1 MQRIL
6 STFIIF
12 VSAFLLFQIQP
23 ILSKELLPEFGGGAS
38 VWSTSLFFYQS
49 MLLLGYLYAHLLSRY
64 QLKRQLFIHTL
75 LVALSS
81 IITFNTIEVSLFLS
95 LTPAWSV
102 IAKLFLQVGLV
113 FMLLSA
119 TSVLLQRWYIESTA
133 MTVPY
138 QWYSLSNL
146 GSLLALLSYPFIF
159 EVLFSIDE
167 QKSYWTVGLFA
178 YCILLL
184 CLIYVLFS
192 NGSIADKAITK
203 SKTTLLVKPNW
214 LWIAFSATS
223 SMMLIATTQ
232 MISINIPPMP
242 LIWALPLVI
251 YLLTFSYAFAS
262 AKSYNRAHWTYLLI
276 FSAFA
281 GLMMFFLGSQFNAL
295 AQLVIYSF
303 ILFIVCMICHGELRK
318 LAPDG
323 SLLTVFYLYIALGGV
338 IGSLLS
344 ALVAPLLFEQITE
357 FIVALAVALS
367 LFIYTLLTQTTKTSS
382 CYKIALLATLV
393 IWGTGYS
400 YLFVNFNQYNLA
412 SERNFYGYVTVKDI
426 TTSDLAERRLI
437 DGTTIHGSQPLN
449 KQTEL
454 TNSYYHHHTGIAK
467 SLSALKKQQDLNI
480 GIIGLGAGVL
490 AKFGDKFDKIRF
502 YELNPAVYNM
512 AMNYFSYLTD
522 SPARIDVAIGDGRIT
537 LTKEQKNNAPLMNA
551 LIIDAFS
558 SDVIPTHLLTEEAFQ
573 LYWQRLTK
581 GGLLI
586 IHISNNHIDL
596 MPVLQAHSK
605 RFDKSL
611 IKFNYSGTQLGSQWV
626 VMTNNQAFLNSIAM
640 TDLSPITPY
649 STVHLAQWTDQ
660 KHSLIPLLK
669 L

>member
-1 MQRIL
+1 
-6 STFIIF
+6 
-12 VSAFLLFQIQP
+12 
-23 ILSKELLPEFGGGAS
+23 
-38 VWSTSLFFYQS
+38 
-49 MLLLGYLYAHLLSRY
+49 
-64 QLKRQLFIHTL
+64 
-75 LVALSS
+75 
-81 IITFNTIEVSLFLS
+81 
-95 LTPAWSV
+95 
-102 IAKLFLQVGLV
+102 
-113 FMLLSA
+113 
-119 TSVLLQRWYIESTA
+119 
-133 MTVPY
+133 
-138 QWYSLSNL
+138 
-146 GSLLALLSYPFIF
+146 
-159 EVLFSIDE
+159 
-167 QKSYWTVGLFA
+167 
-178 YCILLL
+178 
-184 CLIYVLFS
+184 
-192 NGSIADKAITK
+192 
-203 SKTTLLVKPNW
+203 
-214 LWIAFSATS
+214 
-223 SMMLIATTQ
+223 
-232 MISINIPPMP
+232 
-242 LIWALPLVI
+242 
-251 YLLTFSYAFAS
+251 
-262 AKSYNRAHWTYLLI
+262 
-276 FSAFA
+276 
-281 GLMMFFLGSQFNAL
+281 
-295 AQLVIYSF
+295 
-303 ILFIVCMICHGELRK
+303 MICHGELRK

-573 LYWQRLTK
+573 LYW
-581 GGLLI
+581 
-586 IHISNNHIDL
+586 
-596 MPVLQAHSK
+596 
-605 RFDKSL
+605 
-611 IKFNYSGTQLGSQWV
+611 
-626 VMTNNQAFLNSIAM
+626 
-640 TDLSPITPY
+640 
-649 STVHLAQWTDQ
+649 
-660 KHSLIPLLK
+660 
-669 L
+669 